1 MFAIISDG
9 GCDFS
14 NKEVLKHGIQV
25 VPFYINIKEDTS
37 IREGIDMSKEE
48 YFNLLINEKG
58 LSPKTAQPSPQD
70 YLDVMEAHLSEGKDV
85 LILTISS
92 KLSGSNQSANLAA
105 SMALETYPERK
116 VEVVDSLNASVGQGL
131 ILTEIIN
138 MRNDGISLEDTIM
151 ITSEIIKTTSV
162 YFTLETLEY
171 LKRGGRV
178 GSTTALV
185 GGILGLR
192 PILQLVNG
200 EVSQLDNVRGK
211 KKVLNLMSEAIVAAL
226 MDQKDN
232 VNLAVGHIL
241 NETDASAFKQLVC
254 SSLDTQFA
262 TPLVE
267 IGAAIGTHTGP
278 GAMAFAYCKKYEEVM
293 GIAKKLAKAS

>member
-25 VPFYINIKEDTS
+25 VPFYINIDDQTS
-37 IREGIDMSKEE
+37 IREGIDMTKEE

-70 YLDVMEAHLSEGKDV
+70 YLDVMEKHLSEGTDV
-85 LILTISS
+85 IILTISS
-92 KLSGSNQSANLAA
+92 KLSGSNQSATLAA
-105 SMALETYPERK
+105 SMAKETYPERK
-116 VEVVDSLNASVGQGL
+116 IEVIDSLNASVGQGL
-131 ILTEIIN
+131 ILTELIRMRDHDLSFEQTIN
-138 MRNDGISLEDTIM
+138 TVK
-151 ITSEIIKTTSV
+151 EIIKTTSV
-162 YFTLETLEY
+162 YFTLDTLEY

-192 PILQLVNG
+192 PILHLVDG
-200 EVSQLDNVRGK
+200 EVAQLDNVRGK
-211 KKVLNLMSEAIVAAL
+211 KKVLSLMSEAIVTAL
-226 MDQKDN
+226 SDEKEN

-241 NETDASAFKQLVC
+241 SETEASNFKQMVC
-254 SSLDTQFA
+254 DSLHTQFSS
-262 TPLVE
+262 PLTE

-278 GAMAFAYCKKYEEVM
+278 GAMAFAYCKKYECVL
-293 GIAKKLAKAS
+293 GVAKKLAKAS